1 MPLICIL
8 GPAVFFTLFRN
19 KLHIVIE
26 DGFFFSFYDSP
37 IPFIDFIPKFIRGG
51 YMLGLLEKE
60 EGVINQLFESVYLGI
75 DGRCRYLFL
84 PMGSVYL
91 ASLGFSY
98 PLVVVYSIANV
109 EGYCVAVPL
118 NPISEFGIG
127 LAFLLIQEEGS
138 CSFDVHMLFHIK
150 NKKIKIPY

>member
-1 MPLICIL
+1 
-8 GPAVFFTLFRN
+8 
-19 KLHIVIE
+19 
-26 DGFFFSFYDSP
+26 
-37 IPFIDFIPKFIRGG
+37 
-51 YMLGLLEKE
+51 MLGLLEKK

-84 PMGSVYL
+84 TMGSVYL

-98 PLVVVYSIANV
+98 PFVVVYSIANV

-127 LAFLLIQEEGS
+127 LAFLLDKEKGS
-138 CSFDVHMLFHIK
+138 CSFDVYMLFHIK
-150 NKKIKIPY
+150 NKKIKIFIGSSYF